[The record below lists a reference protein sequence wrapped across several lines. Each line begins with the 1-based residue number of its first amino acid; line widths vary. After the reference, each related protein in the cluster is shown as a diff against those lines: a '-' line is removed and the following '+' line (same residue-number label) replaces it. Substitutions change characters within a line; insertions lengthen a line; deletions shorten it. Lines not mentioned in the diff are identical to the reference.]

1 MEDKD
6 RDSFLL
12 DLPMSSRHYS
22 SPICESSIV
31 TNLPSSQVLVTPF
44 ESILVTPFES
54 ILVTKPVFE
63 PSAPILNESELC
75 ASLVV
80 RVMAKEKQRQ
90 SSTHPLQV

>member
-44 ESILVTPFES
+44 ESILVTE
-54 ILVTKPVFE
+54 PVFE

-80 RVMAKEKQRQ
+80 RVMAKEKQLQ